1 VDSFSYALLE
11 NEQAK
16 DFRSDRNLRKQKPE
30 KVHEEA
36 IEYRKI
42 LTGMVRDFRR
52 NTRSRSKGREEN
64 ISNIRNRA
72 KAPKTAK
79 TRKPSKKRSNRFR
92 PALMNDSINSEHA
105 RSQYSPTKLAIKE
118 RVIALLA
125 DVMKIRRQ
133 SVRHVVARKVDKN
146 YRTLEPLGLQQQMNE
161 PVM

>member
-1 VDSFSYALLE
+1 M
-11 NEQAK
+11 
-16 DFRSDRNLRKQKPE
+16 
-30 KVHEEA
+30 
-36 IEYRKI
+36 

-64 ISNIRNRA
+64 ISMLKNKAVVKA
-72 KAPKTAK
+72 KK
-79 TRKPSKKRSNRFR
+79 RKVSKKRNNRFKV
-92 PALMNDSINSEHA
+92 NISVDSEYA
-105 RSQYSPTKLAIKE
+105 RAEYSPTKNAIKE

-146 YRTLEPLGLQQQMNE
+146 YRTLEPLGFHGSQLNE